1 MGRQKHRLTV
11 RSTEVDEDEW
21 GSRVFMRENLSLIL
35 VFSNT
40 RVEGCFSEHVPQFLR
55 DKRVQ
60 KVKLSHSSM
69 LCGEGHSTN
78 LVDPASCHMLVSR
91 TKPCKC
97 QSTRVLIR
105 GVCVRLIKRFIVSP
119 TKRAVMPSHG
129 ISLRNAKLIPVR
141 KIACYQTPRGNL
153 DVWRAMCLAE
163 TKIDARTEQL

>member
-1 MGRQKHRLTV
+1 MDTRLTFRDYSV
-11 RSTEVDEDEW
+11 SIKTDA
-21 GSRVFMRENLSLIL
+21 GTQRVNSGAQWFQTGVKRGWEGEIRPAVCQENL
-35 VFSNT
+35 
-40 RVEGCFSEHVPQFLR
+40 LR
-55 DKRVQ
+55 R
-60 KVKLSHSSM
+60 
-69 LCGEGHSTN
+69 CI
-78 LVDPASCHMLVSR
+78 VSAR

-153 DVWRAMCLAE
+153 EVWRAMCLAE

>member
-1 MGRQKHRLTV
+1 VPAPAVIPTPQAYTNVAVVKTFVVNISALLHGSGQDTSVLGGFPRNRGTTLHGVV
-11 RSTEVDEDEW
+11 RPGLFGEQMPPSGGIVARA
-21 GSRVFMRENLSLIL
+21 G
-35 VFSNT
+35 
-40 RVEGCFSEHVPQFLR
+40 GCAPQ
-55 DKRVQ
+55 
-60 KVKLSHSSM
+60 
-69 LCGEGHSTN
+69 
-78 LVDPASCHMLVSR
+78 
-91 TKPCKC
+91 CKC

-153 DVWRAMCLAE
+153 EVWRAMCLAE

>member
-1 MGRQKHRLTV
+1 LLRLRVKAVEYTYRIV
-11 RSTEVDEDEW
+11 KMVFSQTNTRGWGKPFEASNILLRRSKRFTLSLDAI
-21 GSRVFMRENLSLIL
+21 SRV
-35 VFSNT
+35 
-40 RVEGCFSEHVPQFLR
+40 
-55 DKRVQ
+55 
-60 KVKLSHSSM
+60 KVDT
-69 LCGEGHSTN
+69 TN

-153 DVWRAMCLAE
+153 EVWRAMCLAE